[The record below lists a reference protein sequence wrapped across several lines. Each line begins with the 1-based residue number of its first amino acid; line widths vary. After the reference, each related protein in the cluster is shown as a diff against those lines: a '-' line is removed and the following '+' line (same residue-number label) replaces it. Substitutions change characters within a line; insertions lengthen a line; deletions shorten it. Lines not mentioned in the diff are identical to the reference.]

1 MKILIVILAIVFLPS
16 MCMAEYIATG
26 VYEGEVCS
34 GFVIEVCG
42 LERLDAVKRDG
53 KFYKINK
60 VWDNVDYYENGRCV
74 IRFGKGMLGVLN
86 DVFDGP
92 PDFYQYDK
100 NGELRKVD
108 VDSYVTFK
116 CLKR

>member
-1 MKILIVILAIVFLPS
+1 MRKIWISLWIISVFLPS

-34 GFVIEVCG
+34 GFVIKTCK

-53 KFYKINK
+53 KFYNINK
-60 VWDNVDYYENGRCV
+60 VWDKVDEYRDGRCW
-74 IRFGKGMLGVLN
+74 IRFGKGAVGFL
-86 DVFDGP
+86 DSA

-100 NGELRKVD
+100 NGELRKVV

-116 CLKR
+116 CLRK